1 MMCVE
6 CPDSNVR
13 LVGHREEF
21 CDYLVAARK
30 ATLCDYLVAGK
41 FERSGDVRAITV
53 APPGCDYLVAPCII
67 NHTL

>member
-41 FERSGDVRAITV
+41 LERSGDVRAITV
-53 APPGCDYLVAPCII
+53 APAGYDCLVAPRTVK
-67 NHTL
+67 HTL